1 MIITTHLDAD
11 GFDPS
16 TDDGST
22 EGRIDFRP
30 FDTPYPNPALIEWR
44 TPLTAIL
51 DDLESMVTT
60 AEREQAVFEE
70 RVALIKRLPQP
81 HQYVRKHFHEL
92 VTLTTALHDECPGFF
107 TFHAAIAEVL
117 ILLRYEH
124 KLAADRA
131 ALVAMHKE
139 AGLDSIGIQ
148 IAAQDKQQG
157 GK

>member
-16 TDDGST
+16 TDDGGT

-51 DDLESMVTT
+51 
-60 AEREQAVFEE
+60 
-70 RVALIKRLPQP
+70 
-81 HQYVRKHFHEL
+81 
-92 VTLTTALHDECPGFF
+92 
-107 TFHAAIAEVL
+107 L

-157 GK
+157 GQMTTLQAVRSYPRQVKTLARKYDTLLQKLNENWDDQDYNRLGKIGDELVMRITWLGGRLG